1 MAFKVECAHKIRNG
15 LCVRFGQGKLIKQ
28 IDERKKRVAPLIR
41 QRGMRR
47 KAAHVDFRGSFIQS
61 LGGTAVFALF
71 HIGFHDGQDAR
82 ERQRHGRRGLAR
94 NNV

>member
-1 MAFKVECAHKIRNG
+1 MAFKVECACNIRNG

-61 LGGTAVFALF
+61 LGGTNYLKLYF
-71 HIGFHDGQDAR
+71 GQTGMDIEEIR
-82 ERQRHGRRGLAR
+82 LICTETYDRP
-94 NNV
+94 